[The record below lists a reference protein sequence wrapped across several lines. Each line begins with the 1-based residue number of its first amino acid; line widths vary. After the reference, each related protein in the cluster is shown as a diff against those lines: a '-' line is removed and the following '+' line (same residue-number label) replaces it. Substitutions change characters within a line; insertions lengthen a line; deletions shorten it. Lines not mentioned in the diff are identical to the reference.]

1 MRLINLTLN
10 VYSLLYSNHTMH
22 YTILLHWTQTT
33 TPLDGGHWQL
43 LWTIIIK
50 INIPVTFLLFYTR
63 ALGSVA
69 HERGL
74 IDQGSSSSLISGG
87 GDRREG
93 HHGHHKNWLVESA
106 RVEAVLLALAG
117 RPSD

>member
-1 MRLINLTLN
+1 
-10 VYSLLYSNHTMH
+10 MH

-43 LWTIIIK
+43 LWTIIII

-87 GDRREG
+87 EG

-117 RPSD
+117 WPTE

>member
-1 MRLINLTLN
+1 M
-10 VYSLLYSNHTMH
+10 
-22 YTILLHWTQTT
+22 
-33 TPLDGGHWQL
+33 
-43 LWTIIIK
+43 
-50 INIPVTFLLFYTR
+50 NIPVTFLLFYTR

-117 RPSD
+117 WPTE